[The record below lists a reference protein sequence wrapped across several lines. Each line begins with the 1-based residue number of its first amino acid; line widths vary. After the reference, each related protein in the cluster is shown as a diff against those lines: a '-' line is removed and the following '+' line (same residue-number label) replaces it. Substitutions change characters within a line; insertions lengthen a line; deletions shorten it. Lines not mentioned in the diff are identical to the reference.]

1 MLLSAVKRK
10 SWQGCA
16 QVESVHDGDTFTVF
30 VDLGFGIFLRTKVR
44 VQGVN
49 SPETDTAA
57 GRLAAAF
64 LAELLPINSVVSL
77 DSRRLDLHG
86 RAEAVVALPDGR
98 DLASV
103 LLAAGQAQPAND
115 RGNL

>member
-16 QVESVHDGDTFTVF
+16 QVESVHDADTFTVH

-44 VQGVN
+44 VKGIN
-49 SPETDTAA
+49 SPEMDTPQ

-64 LAELLPINSVVSL
+64 LAELLPINSIVSL